1 VAAVTEPDSTIESTS
16 RPSSCCSAFYEQ
28 DWVRQLAEDIF
39 HPGGEELTNKTVAAM
54 NLPAGAAIADLG
66 CGTGTTAM
74 MLARHYD
81 FRVNAV
87 DISAA
92 NIERAVQRSGHDQ
105 ATVRF
110 CQADASQL
118 PFNDSELD
126 GIIAECT
133 FSLFSEQETV
143 LAEIRRVL
151 KPGGKLAITD
161 MATSGALPEDIAGV
175 LAPWT
180 CLADAVDEKTYLE
193 MFAAAGFTI
202 QTLAD
207 ESAGLISLVRMLKRK
222 LLLLGAGALANG
234 TAPDFDLAD
243 FDLASIKFWLDR
255 FKTEVEKGSIR
266 YLRFN
271 LQLLPASGHY
281 QSPLGETAHIDIKN
295 ECPPKIGHK
304 DGDDNSHQVQRE
316 SRFDHVLDPQVTGS
330 ENDRIG
336 WRGHRQHKRE

>member
-1 VAAVTEPDSTIESTS
+1 VAAVTEPDRTLPGTS
-16 RPSSCCSAFYEQ
+16 QSSSCCSTFYEQ
-28 DWVRQLAEDIF
+28 DWVRHLAEDIF
-39 HPGGEELTNKTVAAM
+39 HPGGEELTNRTVAAM

-74 MLARHYD
+74 MLARYYD
-81 FRVNAV
+81 FRVSAV

-92 NIERAVQRSGHDQ
+92 NIERAVQRMDPGH

-110 CQADASQL
+110 RQADAHHL

-180 CLADAVDEKTYLE
+180 CLVDAVDEEAYLE
-193 MFAAAGFTI
+193 MFAAAGFNI
-202 QTLAD
+202 QAMAD
-207 ESAGLISLVRMLKRK
+207 ESAGLTDLVRMLKRK

-234 TAPDFDLAD
+234 SAPDFDLAG
-243 FDLASIKFWLDR
+243 FDLANIKFWLDR
-255 FKTEVEKGSIR
+255 FATEVEKGTIR

-271 LQLLPASGHY
+271 LQCAG
-281 QSPLGETAHIDIKN
+281 
-295 ECPPKIGHK
+295 
-304 DGDDNSHQVQRE
+304 
-316 SRFDHVLDPQVTGS
+316 
-330 ENDRIG
+330 
-336 WRGHRQHKRE
+336 

>member
-1 VAAVTEPDSTIESTS
+1 MAAITEPDSPIQSTS
-16 RPSSCCSAFYEQ
+16 QSLSCCSAFYEQ

-39 HPGGEELTNKTVAAM
+39 HPGGEELTNRTVAAM

-74 MLARHYD
+74 MLARYYD
-81 FRVNAV
+81 FRVSAV

-92 NIERAVQRSGHDQ
+92 NIERAVRRMGTDH

-110 CQADASQL
+110 FQADAHQL

-151 KPGGKLAITD
+151 KPGGKLAVTD

-180 CLADAVDEKTYLE
+180 CLADAVDQETYME
-193 MFAAAGFTI
+193 MFLAAGFKI
-202 QTLAD
+202 QAMAD
-207 ESAGLISLVRMLKRK
+207 ESAGLTSLVRKLKRK
-222 LLLLGAGALANG
+222 LLLLGAGALTNG
-234 TAPDFDLAD
+234 TAPDIDLAG

-271 LQLLPASGHY
+271 LQ
-281 QSPLGETAHIDIKN
+281 I
-295 ECPPKIGHK
+295 
-304 DGDDNSHQVQRE
+304 
-316 SRFDHVLDPQVTGS
+316 
-330 ENDRIG
+330 
-336 WRGHRQHKRE
+336 

>member
-1 VAAVTEPDSTIESTS
+1 VAAITEPNSPIQSTS
-16 RPSSCCSAFYEQ
+16 QSLSCCSAFYEQ

-39 HPGGEELTNKTVAAM
+39 HPGGEELTNRTVAAM

-74 MLARHYD
+74 MLARYYD
-81 FRVNAV
+81 FRVSAV

-92 NIERAVQRSGHDQ
+92 NIERAVRRMGTDH

-110 CQADASQL
+110 FQADAHQL

-180 CLADAVDEKTYLE
+180 CLADAVDQETYME
-193 MFAAAGFTI
+193 MFLAAGFKI
-202 QTLAD
+202 QAMAD
-207 ESAGLISLVRMLKRK
+207 ESAGLTSLVRKLKRK

-234 TAPDFDLAD
+234 SAPDLSLAD
-243 FDLASIKFWLDR
+243 FDLASIRFWLDR
-255 FKTEVEKGSIR
+255 FATEVEKGSIR

-271 LQLLPASGHY
+271 LQHAG
-281 QSPLGETAHIDIKN
+281 
-295 ECPPKIGHK
+295 
-304 DGDDNSHQVQRE
+304 
-316 SRFDHVLDPQVTGS
+316 
-330 ENDRIG
+330 
-336 WRGHRQHKRE
+336 

>member
-1 VAAVTEPDSTIESTS
+1 MAAIPESAGAPQNTS
-16 RPSSCCSAFYEQ
+16 QSSSCCSTFYEQ
-28 DWVRQLAEDIF
+28 DWVRHLAEDIF

-74 MLARHYD
+74 MLARYYD
-81 FRVNAV
+81 FRVSAV

-92 NIERAVQRSGHDQ
+92 NIERAIQRLDPGH

-110 CQADASQL
+110 CQADAHRL
-118 PFNDSELD
+118 PFKDSELD
-126 GIIAECT
+126 GMIAECS
-133 FSLFSEQETV
+133 FSLFSDQETV

-161 MATSGALPEDIAGV
+161 MATRGVLPEDIAGV

-180 CLADAVDEKTYLE
+180 CLADAVDEETYLK

-202 QTLAD
+202 QKMAD
-207 ESAGLISLVRMLKRK
+207 ESAGLISLARMLKRK

-234 TAPDFDLAD
+234 TAQDFDLVD

-255 FKTEVEKGSIR
+255 FETEVEKGSIR

-271 LQLLPASGHY
+271 LQL
-281 QSPLGETAHIDIKN
+281 
-295 ECPPKIGHK
+295 
-304 DGDDNSHQVQRE
+304 
-316 SRFDHVLDPQVTGS
+316 
-330 ENDRIG
+330 
-336 WRGHRQHKRE
+336 

>member
-1 VAAVTEPDSTIESTS
+1 MVTVTEPDRTIQSPS
-16 RPSSCCSAFYEQ
+16 WSSSCCSTFYEQ
-28 DWVRQLAEDIF
+28 DWVRHLAEDIF
-39 HPGGEELTNKTVAAM
+39 HPGGEELTNRTVAAM

-74 MLARHYD
+74 TLARNND
-81 FRVNAV
+81 FRVSAV

-92 NIERAVQRSGHDQ
+92 NIERAIQRMGPGH

-161 MATSGALPEDIAGV
+161 MATSGALPEDIAGI

-180 CLADAVDEKTYLE
+180 CLADAVDEETYLE
-193 MFAAAGFTI
+193 MFSAAGFEL
-202 QTLAD
+202 QAMAD
-207 ESAGLISLVRMLKRK
+207 ESASLISLVRMLKRK

-234 TAPDFDLAD
+234 TAPDSGQVD

-255 FKTEVEKGSIR
+255 FATEVEKGSIR

-271 LQLLPASGHY
+271 LQCAG
-281 QSPLGETAHIDIKN
+281 
-295 ECPPKIGHK
+295 
-304 DGDDNSHQVQRE
+304 
-316 SRFDHVLDPQVTGS
+316 
-330 ENDRIG
+330 
-336 WRGHRQHKRE
+336 